1 MLYED
6 LYQISKLLLAEDDAE
21 RAPEVLLRR
30 IVERCGAETGF
41 VVVREAGSFQQK
53 FDVGYDREQRSAA
66 ERRYSRTLVREAIET
81 GKVIYLPNLTEDDR
95 FGSGESALF
104 IGLCCVLV
112 APLRHGGEVYGVV
125 YLENRER
132 VDSFDEESRAF
143 LTELA
148 EVAGLFLKQA
158 SDREELRRR
167 NRGLERDLFAQH
179 DFEGIVTRDPRVI
192 ELLRVVAQV
201 AGADAPV
208 LVLGETGTG
217 KELIARALHVNS
229 PRRGRPFVTVHC
241 SALPGTLLESELFGH
256 VAGAFTD
263 AKRDRPGRL
272 ASAHGGTLFLDEVGE
287 IPIEAQAKLLRFLQ
301 FGEIQRLG
309 SDRTEKVD
317 VRVVAATHRDL
328 RQMIRDGHFREDL
341 YFRLKVLD
349 LKLPPL
355 RERRGDVLLLAD
367 HFLRRHWRRA
377 GEKPRWTPKA
387 ERALLAYGFPGNVRE
402 LSHAVERACLLA
414 QGPELDLGLLPP
426 ELAGAAGAGA
436 EPIFRELTGE
446 SLNEAREASVAEVER
461 RFVEELL
468 GRCDG
473 NVSRAARESG
483 LHRSYLQKL
492 LARHRPALAT
502 PHSAAERA

>member
-1 MLYED
+1 MNLYAE
-6 LYQISKLLLAEDDAE
+6 LFEISKLLLAEEDGE
-21 RAPEVLLRR
+21 RTPELLLRR

-41 VVVREAGSFQQK
+41 VVVREEGSFQQK
-53 FDVGYDREQRSAA
+53 FDVGYDRERRSAL
-66 ERRYSRTLVREAIET
+66 ERRFSRTLVREAVET
-81 GKVIYLPNLTEDDR
+81 GEVLYLPNLIEDPR
-95 FGSGESALF
+95 FGSEESALV
-104 IGLCCVLV
+104 IGRCCALV
-112 APLRHGGEVYGVV
+112 APLRHGGEVYGVI

-132 VDSFDEESRAF
+132 VDSFDAECRAF
-143 LTELA
+143 LAEFA
-148 EVAGLFLKQA
+148 EVAGLFLLRA
-158 SDREELRRR
+158 SEREALRRR
-167 NRGLERDLFAQH
+167 NRSLERDLFSQH
-179 DFEGIVTRDPRVI
+179 DFAGIVTRDPRMI
-192 ELLRVVAQV
+192 EVLQVVAQV

-263 AKRDRPGRL
+263 ARRDRPGRL
-272 ASAHGGTLFLDEVGE
+272 AAAHGGTLFLDEIGE

-309 SDRTEKVD
+309 SDRVEKVD

-328 RQMIRDGHFREDL
+328 RRMIQDGRFREDL

-349 LKLPPL
+349 LTLPPL

-367 HFLRRHWRRA
+367 HFLRRHWRRP
-377 GEKPRWTPKA
+377 GEKPRWTSAA
-387 ERALLAYGFPGNVRE
+387 ERALLAHGYPGNVRE

-414 QGPELDLGLLPP
+414 REPEIDLPLLPP
-426 ELAGAAGAGA
+426 EIAAAGGGTAA
-436 EPIFRELTGE
+436 EPVFRELTGE
-446 SLNEAREASVAEVER
+446 SLNAAREAGVAEVER
-461 RFVEELL
+461 RFVEELMR
-468 GRCDG
+468 RCDG

-492 LARHRPALAT
+492 LARYRPSPAK
-502 PHSAAERA
+502 ED